1 MKAWLAAALLA
12 VVLGAAGPAQAARRT
27 LVVGVEDQDYR
38 PAYGWHDGTF
48 AGAGREIL
56 DAFAADR
63 GYRLEYRPLPVK
75 RLIAQLIHDEIDLK
89 FPDNPGW
96 AIDRKGGHR
105 IFYSR
110 PVIHYTDG
118 TMVPAGK
125 PVPAPDAIK
134 VLATVSGFTPVGWQ
148 QRIAAG
154 AVTVKETA
162 HIDQAVGLALRGLAD
177 GAYVSVVAADR
188 VMAELG
194 RPHGLVFAAS
204 LPHANGSYSVSSAAH
219 PELVAEF
226 DAWLEANAARVEA
239 IKARAGAEQDVEK

>member
-1 MKAWLAAALLA
+1 MKAWWAAGLLAAALG
-12 VVLGAAGPAQAARRT
+12 VAGPAKAESRT

-38 PAYGWHDGTF
+38 PAYGWHDGAF

-75 RLIAQLIHDEIDLK
+75 RLIAQLIHNEIDLK

-96 AIDRKGGHR
+96 ALGRKAGYP
-105 IFYSR
+105 IAYSQ

-118 TMVPAGK
+118 TMVPPGK
-125 PVPAPDAIK
+125 PAAGQDDVK
-134 VLATVSGFTPVGWQ
+134 VLATVSGFTPVGWLD
-148 QRIAAG
+148 RIAAG
-154 AVTVKETA
+154 TLAVKETA

-188 VMAELG
+188 VMAEMG
-194 RPHGLVFAAS
+194 RPRGLVFAAS

-226 DAWLEANAARVEA
+226 DAWLAANVARVEA
-239 IKARAGAEQDVEK
+239 IKARTGAEQDVEK